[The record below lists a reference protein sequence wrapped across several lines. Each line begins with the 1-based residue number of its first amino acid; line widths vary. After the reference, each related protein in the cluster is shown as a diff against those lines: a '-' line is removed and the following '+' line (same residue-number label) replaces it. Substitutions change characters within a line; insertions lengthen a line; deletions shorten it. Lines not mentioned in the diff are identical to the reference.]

1 MGTLKLNKSIY
12 EREAVAAAIS
22 AFGEVATISLTE
34 DNSYWICSFDGCRY
48 DEKQTL
54 HEFENYV
61 IDFMNT
67 L

>member
-1 MGTLKLNKSIY
+1 M
-12 EREAVAAAIS
+12 A
-22 AFGEVATISLTE
+22 E
-34 DNSYWICSFDGCRY
+34 DNSHWVCSFDGCRY

>member
-12 EREAVAAAIS
+12 EREALVAAVS
-22 AFGEVATISLTE
+22 AFGEVAKISLTE